1 MKEDLG
7 SRVRARRMEL
17 RLTQEKLA
25 HLAGVLGGTVYRI
38 EAGIGMPSTATIV
51 ALARELGVSTDW
63 LLTGEGTHEHV
74 VRQGDEDLELR
85 DSEAL

>member
-1 MKEDLG
+1 MIEDLG
-7 SRVRARRMEL
+7 SRVRTRRIEL

-25 HLAGVLGGTVYRI
+25 HLSGVLGGTIYRI

-63 LLTGEGTHEHV
+63 LLTGVGRGPHSPTIAPAESPQEVSG
-74 VRQGDEDLELR
+74 
-85 DSEAL
+85 